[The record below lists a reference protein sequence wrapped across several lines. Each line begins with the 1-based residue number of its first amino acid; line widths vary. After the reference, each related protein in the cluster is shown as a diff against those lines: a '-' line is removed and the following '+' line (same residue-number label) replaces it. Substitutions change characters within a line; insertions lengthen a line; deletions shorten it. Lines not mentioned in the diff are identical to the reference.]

1 MKMKMKMLA
10 VTVAASALVVAP
22 AMETQAAPVTIG
34 CKGVAGADIFAGS
47 KRVGLFSVK
56 LQRSGTRCIATDPV
70 VVNSLPRRIGCNRW
84 QRVESYHDSKRG
96 TIGRSCVFGKGNLGP
111 YSSAL
116 LP

>member
-1 MKMKMKMLA
+1 MTALLVA
-10 VTVAASALVVAP
+10 VVAASALVGVP
-22 AMETQAAPVTIG
+22 AHVEAAPVTIG

-70 VVNSLPRRIGCNRW
+70 VVNSLPWRFGCRKW
-84 QRVESYHDSKRG
+84 QRVESYRDSKRG
-96 TIGRSCVFGKGNLGP
+96 VIGSQCMLKGASRGP
-111 YSSAL
+111 YSSVL